1 MFRKPKT
8 ALFMIAIA
16 WGLGAALIGVS
27 SASAQSREC
36 QRYEAERAQ
45 YVATAINGITP
56 HVHSMA
62 IQRGIAP
69 EVATFYWAG
78 ALIQANDTGS
88 RNTLADLT
96 LASSIWPGQSG
107 RAYQALERM
116 YANDR
121 NLRAGLLAGL
131 ALSGQ
136 DADADPI
143 RARAYLA
150 EIAREGR
157 PEAQA
162 FLALFDAC
170 HGRHM
175 AMR

>member
-16 WGLGAALIGVS
+16 WGLGAALIGA
-27 SASAQSREC
+27 ASAQSRDC
-36 QRYEAERAQ
+36 ARYEAERAQ

-56 HVHSMA
+56 HVHAMA
-62 IQRGIAP
+62 IQRDIAP

-78 ALIQANDTGS
+78 ALIQADDAGS

-96 LASSIWPGQSG
+96 LASSVWPGQSQ
-107 RAYQALERM
+107 RAYQALERL
-116 YANDR
+116 YAEDR

-136 DADADPI
+136 DGEADPI

-170 HGRHM
+170 HGRRM

>member
-16 WGLGAALIGVS
+16 WGLGAALIGA
-27 SASAQSREC
+27 ASAQSRDC
-36 QRYEAERAQ
+36 ARYEAERAQ
-45 YVATAINGITP
+45 YVGAAINGIAP
-56 HVHSMA
+56 HVNAMA
-62 IQRGIAP
+62 SQRGIAP

-78 ALIQANDTGS
+78 ALLQANDTGS

-96 LASSIWPGQSG
+96 LASSTWPGQSA

-116 YANDR
+116 YATDR

-136 DADADPI
+136 DDAADPI